1 MFITNATTGSLN
13 SAAVA
18 AYLDA
23 NRAERTDNPTTFTH
37 EGTSYT
43 VAFSHHSYTG
53 ETNVNNVLSV
63 TAN

>member
-1 MFITNATTGSLN
+1 MFTTTATTGSLN

-37 EGTSYT
+37 EGTTYT